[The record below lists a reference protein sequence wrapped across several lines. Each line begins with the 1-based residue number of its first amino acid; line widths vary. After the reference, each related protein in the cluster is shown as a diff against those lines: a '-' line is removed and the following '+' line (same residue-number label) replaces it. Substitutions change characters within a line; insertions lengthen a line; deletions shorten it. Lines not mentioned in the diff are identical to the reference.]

1 MLRAESQFNTK
12 KVLWGLF
19 IDIYKAF
26 GKTYRNR
33 PREVAMEYA
42 QFSKKSKIAKE
53 LYHCHSIGYW
63 AELDGVY
70 APNGREDFVLV
81 Q

>member
-1 MLRAESQFNTK
+1 
-12 KVLWGLF
+12 
-19 IDIYKAF
+19 
-26 GKTYRNR
+26 
-33 PREVAMEYA
+33 MEYA